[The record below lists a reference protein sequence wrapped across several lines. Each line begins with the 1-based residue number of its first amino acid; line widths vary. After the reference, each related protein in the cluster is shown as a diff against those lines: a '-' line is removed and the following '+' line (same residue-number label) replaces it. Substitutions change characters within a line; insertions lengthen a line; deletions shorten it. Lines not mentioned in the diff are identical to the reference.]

1 MLKIPPYIGLWLL
14 QIFCILFPMV
24 IYQSFFQKKIMKKV
38 HQKVILSILCGIS
51 IIICMTFPVSIN
63 SNYILDFRFIPLIIA
78 FIFGG
83 YRVGVLL
90 SLVLITYR
98 FIIGGLGFY
107 LGGLSMTIFFVIAF
121 GYILPRSEK
130 LTPRWKKFY
139 PYILLTCSLIFFA
152 LGTQF
157 LDDYSFTRQE
167 INLWV
172 WFSIFNY
179 ITFWMIMYLQNTL
192 KEIEDVSLKMIQ
204 FEKNHTLNHL
214 LVFISQQLS
223 SPLTNVKEMISQV
236 KEEPLTSHQ
245 SFSLRKIE
253 LELNQAK
260 QGLEQYL
267 SILDDSKEKQIS
279 WSFVKEL
286 ENIVELMKL
295 YANVHQVE
303 LKYSS
308 TLEEDISFKGDRT
321 MVRFALINLIKNAVE
336 ACDSKG
342 RVNICLHEMLKEI
355 YIVIEDNGAG
365 IPDGVLPLLGK
376 PLPTVKE
383 NGTGLGLVSTYKI
396 AESMGG
402 RVEVESSP
410 NEGTTF
416 SLYFPK
422 WAV

>member
-1 MLKIPPYIGLWLL
+1 
-14 QIFCILFPMV
+14 
-24 IYQSFFQKKIMKKV
+24 MKKS
-38 HQKVILSILCGIS
+38 HQKIILSILCGIS

-63 SNYILDFRFIPLIIA
+63 HDYILDFRFIPLIIA
-78 FIFGG
+78 FIYGG
-83 YRVGVLL
+83 HRVGFLL
-90 SLVLITYR
+90 SIVLITYR
-98 FIIGGLGFY
+98 FIIGGAGFY
-107 LGGLSMTIFFVIAF
+107 LGGLSMTTFFVITF
-121 GYILPRSEK
+121 QFILPRAEK
-130 LTPRWKKFY
+130 WDSKWKTLY
-139 PYILLTCSLIFFA
+139 PYVLLTCTLLFFA

-157 LDDYSFTRQE
+157 FDDYTFTPRE
-167 INLWV
+167 IILWV

-192 KEIEDVSLKMIQ
+192 QEIEDVSQRMIQ

-223 SPLTNVKEMISQV
+223 SPLRNAKEMISLV
-236 KEEPLTSHQ
+236 KGEPLTSHQ
-245 SFSLRKIE
+245 LFSLRKME
-253 LELNQAK
+253 SELNQAE

-267 SILDDSKEKQIS
+267 SILDDNKEKQNV
-279 WSFVKEL
+279 WSFVNEL

-295 YANVHQVE
+295 FADVHQVE

-308 TLEEDISFKGDRT
+308 TLEEDVFFKGDRT

-336 ACDSKG
+336 ACDPNG

-355 YIVIEDNGAG
+355 YIVIEDNGSG
-365 IPDGVLPLLGK
+365 IPSSVLSHLGK
-376 PLPTVKE
+376 PLPTAKE

-410 NEGTTF
+410 DEGTTF

-422 WAV
+422 LAI

>member
-1 MLKIPPYIGLWLL
+1 MIPPYIGLWLL

-83 YRVGVLL
+83 YRVGVFL

-98 FIIGGLGFY
+98 FFIGGTGFY
-107 LGGLSMTIFFVIAF
+107 LGGLSMTTFFVVAF

-130 LTPRWKKFY
+130 WNLIWKKFY
-139 PYILLTCSLIFFA
+139 PYVLLTCTLIFFA

-167 INLWV
+167 IILWA

-192 KEIEDVSLKMIQ
+192 KEIEDVSQKMIQ
-204 FEKNHTLNHL
+204 FEKSHTLNHL

-223 SPLTNVKEMISQV
+223 SPLSNAKEMISLV

-245 SFSLRKIE
+245 MFSLRKIE
-253 LELNQAK
+253 SELNQAE

-267 SILDDSKEKQIS
+267 SILDDSKEKQIV
-279 WSFVKEL
+279 WSFVDEL

-308 TLEEDISFKGDRT
+308 TLEEDVSFKGDRI
-321 MVRFALINLIKNAVE
+321 MVRFALINLIKNAIE
-336 ACDSKG
+336 ACDPKG

-355 YIVIEDNGAG
+355 YIVIEDNGVG
-365 IPDGVLPLLGK
+365 LPNSVLPQLGK
-376 PLPTVKE
+376 PLPTAKE

-422 WAV
+422 WAI

>member
-1 MLKIPPYIGLWLL
+1 
-14 QIFCILFPMV
+14 
-24 IYQSFFQKKIMKKV
+24 MKKV

-83 YRVGVLL
+83 YRVGFLL

-98 FIIGGLGFY
+98 FFIGGTGFY
-107 LGGLSMTIFFVIAF
+107 LGGLSMTTFFVVAF
-121 GYILPRSEK
+121 GYILPRSAK
-130 LTPRWKKFY
+130 WNLIWKKFY
-139 PYILLTCSLIFFA
+139 PYVLLTCTLIFFA

-167 INLWV
+167 IILWA

-192 KEIEDVSLKMIQ
+192 KEIEDVSQKMIQ
-204 FEKNHTLNHL
+204 FEKSHTLNHL

-223 SPLTNVKEMISQV
+223 SPLSNAKEMISLV
-236 KEEPLTSHQ
+236 KEEPLTPHQ
-245 SFSLRKIE
+245 MFSLRKIE
-253 LELNQAK
+253 SELNQAE

-267 SILDDSKEKQIS
+267 SILDDSNEKQIV
-279 WSFVKEL
+279 WSFVAEL

-295 YANVHQVE
+295 YANVHKVE

-308 TLEEDISFKGDRT
+308 TLEEDVSFKGDRI
-321 MVRFALINLIKNAVE
+321 MVRFALINLIKNAIE
-336 ACDSKG
+336 ACDPKG

-355 YIVIEDNGAG
+355 YIVIEDNGVG
-365 IPDGVLPLLGK
+365 LPNSVLPQLGK
-376 PLPTVKE
+376 PLPTAKE